1 MSRTQISLPVILRGL
16 ATWTA
21 ANIATP
27 KFTVENTTVP
37 SVQCLASLLLVK
49 AAVRGNQQ
57 VTLDVKLFCV
67 VLKQS
72 RMKTSMANDRHI
84 SKPSEPEPS
93 TQYTTWAL
101 YRARLWGQKADTARQ
116 GKAGPLQGHGPPPLE
131 EGCPSFPFCPW
142 KRTSFLRLL
151 PLLSEISIQV
161 RLGLFPPQPTSSSF
175 SKEYSRNSLQT
186 ALYQLQ
192 WASSHNRVTWC
203 FFTVSFTWKAAG
215 ISLSLTCLLS
225 ACFLGYPLGIFG
237 SSGEDS
243 TPLWTLYWEGSLFS
257 LSGLMGMG
265 QAWEYTSQQTPK
277 SRAGPHPR
285 AKSPERTPFSAELV

>member
-116 GKAGPLQGHGPPPLE
+116 GWATAGTRATSSGGGL
-131 EGCPSFPFCPW
+131 PF
-142 KRTSFLRLL
+142 L
-151 PLLSEISIQV
+151 PLLSLKENEFPPTPPSSFWDKHPGQV
-161 RLGLFPPQPTSSSF
+161 RPFPTPTNLQLLLKRIFKEQLTDSFVPAPMSF
-175 SKEYSRNSLQT
+175 SQSCNVMLLHSQ
-186 ALYQLQ
+186 LYL
-192 WASSHNRVTWC
+192 
-203 FFTVSFTWKAAG
+203 
-215 ISLSLTCLLS
+215 
-225 ACFLGYPLGIFG
+225 
-237 SSGEDS
+237 
-243 TPLWTLYWEGSLFS
+243 
-257 LSGLMGMG
+257 
-265 QAWEYTSQQTPK
+265 K
-277 SRAGPHPR
+277 SCWD
-285 AKSPERTPFSAELV
+285 